1 MNIIEKLM
9 NETPDLNKVFA
20 DVIRANG
27 NAETIDL
34 SKKFFGMND
43 AIADRLRA
51 ANEKVGT
58 KIVRIYR
65 KVIKTNI
72 AELERRYNNLMNDGG
87 EGYIPDM
94 TNHPALRAEVVTE
107 IF

>member
-27 NAETIDL
+27 KAETIDL
-34 SKKFFGMND
+34 SKKFFGMNA
-43 AIADRLRA
+43 AIADSLRA

-65 KVIKTNI
+65 KVIMTNI
-72 AELERRYNNLMNDGG
+72 ADLEKRYNNVANEGG

-94 TNHPALRAEVVTE
+94 MNHPALRADVVTE
-107 IF
+107 TF

>member
-1 MNIIEKLM
+1 MNIIEKLT

-27 NAETIDL
+27 KAETIDL
-34 SKKFFGMND
+34 SKKFFGMNSE
-43 AIADRLRA
+43 IADRLRS
-51 ANEKVGT
+51 ANAKVGN

-65 KVIKTNI
+65 KVLKTNI
-72 AELERRYNNLMNDGG
+72 AELERRYNNLMNEGG